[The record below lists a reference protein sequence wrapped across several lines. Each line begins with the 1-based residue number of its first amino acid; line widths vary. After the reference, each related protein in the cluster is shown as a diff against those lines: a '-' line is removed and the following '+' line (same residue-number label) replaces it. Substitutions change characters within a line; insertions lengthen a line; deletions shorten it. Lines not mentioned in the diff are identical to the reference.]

1 MRHNPLQSS
10 FREAF
15 RPFAR
20 RFGFAALS
28 MVVLF
33 VAGALGYVAIEG
45 WSFFDGLYMAVT
57 VSTSLGIM
65 EVHPL
70 SQGGRVL
77 TMIILVLGIT
87 GLGVYWGLI
96 TALVVEYDLGDV
108 FRRRRMNRRI
118 EKLNGHFIVAGAGRI
133 GRVVAREMLESE
145 TPFVLVD
152 IDVTKLTELREELG
166 DLLFIH
172 GDATKEHTLR
182 ELHVER
188 AAGLAAC
195 LGEDADNL
203 LLCLTARGLRRDLR
217 IVSRAY
223 DEESFDKL
231 KRAGADDA
239 ISPNVS
245 GGVRLASALLRP
257 HVATYLDIATRAAG
271 LSLRLEE
278 AAVGATSHLAG
289 KTLGEARI
297 PQHTGLVVVAVRRPT
312 QGGLDGLVHSPGP
325 DTRLHAGDILIVVG
339 EDARVR
345 KLRQYVE
352 SGT

>member
-1 MRHNPLQSS
+1 MLRSAPPESS

-20 RFGFAALS
+20 RFGLAALYFAT
-28 MVVLF
+28 VFLG
-33 VAGALGYVAIEG
+33 GALGYVVIED
-45 WSFFDGLYMAVT
+45 WPFFDGLYMAVT

-70 SQGGRVL
+70 SQAGRTL
-77 TMIILVLGIT
+77 TMFILVLGIT

-108 FRRRRMNRRI
+108 FRRRRMHRRI
-118 EKLNGHFIVAGAGRI
+118 EKLSGHFIVGGAGRI
-133 GRVVAREMLESE
+133 GRVVVREMVQSGA
-145 TPFVLVD
+145 PFVVVDQDRSKLVA
-152 IDVTKLTELREELG
+152 LREELG
-166 DLLFIH
+166 DLLYAV

-182 ELHVER
+182 ELRIEH

-203 LLCLTARGLRRDLR
+203 LLCLTARGLKRELR

-223 DEESFDKL
+223 DEESFDKM
-231 KRAGADDA
+231 KRAGADHA
-239 ISPNVS
+239 VSPNVS
-245 GGVRLASALLRP
+245 GGVRLASVLLRP
-257 HVATYLDIATRAAG
+257 HVASYLDIATRAAG

-278 AAVGATSHLAG
+278 ALVTEASHLAG

-297 PQHTGLVVVAVRRPT
+297 PQHTGLVVVAVRRASDPEAAA
-312 QGGLDGLVHSPGP
+312 LVHP
-325 DTRLHAGDILIVVG
+325 
-339 EDARVR
+339 ARGVNR
-345 KLRQYVE
+345 PP
-352 SGT
+352 